1 MDRMPTIARMLEEAL
16 PQARANH
23 AQPPVGFHEGPPPS
37 QIPASAP
44 AGIKQRTVATTV
56 YLLPADHLRLRTMA
70 IARNV
75 SFQTL
80 VLDALDRLLTEERQ
94 PLVGRWETRRRKR
107 ERIE

>member
-1 MDRMPTIARMLEEAL
+1 VPAL
-16 PQARANH
+16 
-23 AQPPVGFHEGPPPS
+23 S

-44 AGIKQRTVATTV
+44 AGIKERTVATTV

-80 VLDALDRLLTEERQ
+80 VLDALDGLLKDEGQ
-94 PLVGRWETRRRKR
+94 PPVGRWETHRRKR